1 MHIFT
6 KDNKNIADKTVT
18 RMNSLRAIA
27 LAMSALLFLFCFS
40 GCSGEEEASR
50 EADTNV
56 FNLFMEAIR
65 QRQYI
70 EAYSFINDSIALDRG
85 ELSFSS
91 KSSNALTTQEFAERY
106 DEVYDILGITSMSYS
121 IISDTRNG
129 SKRTIEYTQV
139 YESESLGSFD
149 ASGTATLVLEN
160 NAWKVSWSPALIFSE
175 MGWDDTVAYSRLNAK
190 RGDILAGNEIV
201 AETVDLV
208 TVYALLSEFTDK
220 DTLYARIIELE
231 DIYSE
236 AENQLSAFSDW
247 NELSES
253 EKQGKISSLANEL
266 AAERLPSYMKDYSLF
281 KQICADGIE
290 TTFTALND
298 AVGMDRETFDKKLE
312 HVYGS
317 DGSCTLA
324 QYYPDE
330 IDGDTLEKLDSITG
344 IHVAM
349 KNYGTARYYPYGT
362 TLSHIIGYVSH
373 ADESDVEIF
382 NTDRD
387 PLDGLYTLDSIV
399 GKSGIERK
407 YETSLRGKD
416 GYKYF
421 IKGSDGRNIRTLCV
435 KEKEDGLDVN
445 LTIDLELQQYTEKLL
460 DLVIYGEDFTGAVV
474 VMNPV
479 TGAVEAIASYPD
491 YDLNSITRGESGYYS
506 SLIEDSRTPLV
517 NKAVNGSYPPGS
529 TFKAFVA
536 AAALDQN
543 VVSADYVF
551 TGEIINDYWTPT
563 GYGRWIWPAI
573 KRSRVFNRTQPTN
586 MTNAMLHSDNI
597 YFADLALKTGADR
610 FLSYMSGIGMGER
623 APFELTTSKSQI
635 IGANTA
641 MNYKLLADSG
651 YGQGEVLISPLQ
663 LAAMFCAFRN
673 EGNIPTPYITDSI
686 YRTEGIKHIC
696 VETVSPSVWIPNA
709 ISESTVNQIVPM
721 LEGVM
726 DPEKNGTGRKL
737 RVPDCVIAGKTG
749 TAELDA
755 AKTRAISWFVGFR
768 MGMENVEDE
777 RLVLVMFDVPYT
789 DEYTSLKFDVAREL
803 LKLETFGDPN
813 ELFSGE
819 E

>member
-1 MHIFT
+1 MKENKKT
-6 KDNKNIADKTVT
+6 TDNAWTVIKG
-18 RMNSLRAIA
+18 LFAIA
-27 LAMSALLFLFCFS
+27 LAMSALLLLLCLG
-40 GCSGEEEASR
+40 GCSNGQEDSQ

-56 FNLFMEAIR
+56 FSLFMEAIR

-70 EAYSFINDSIALDRG
+70 EAYSFINDSIAMDRG

-91 KSSNALTTQEFAERY
+91 KSSNALTTKEFSERY
-106 DEVYDILGITSMSYS
+106 DEVYDILDITSMSYS
-121 IISDTRNG
+121 IISDIRSG

-149 ASGTATLVLEN
+149 AGGTATLVLEDN
-160 NAWKVSWSPALIFSE
+160 TWKVLWSPTLIFPE
-175 MGWDDTVAYSRLNAK
+175 MGWDDTVAYTKLNAK

-201 AETVDLV
+201 AETVDLI
-208 TVYALLSEFTDK
+208 TVYALLSEFADEEI
-220 DTLYARIIELE
+220 LYDRIIELE
-231 DIYSE
+231 GLRSE
-236 AENQLSAFSDW
+236 AESRLSVYSDW
-247 NELSES
+247 NELTEPDK
-253 EKQGKISSLANEL
+253 ENKITSLADEL

-281 KQICADGIE
+281 RQICAVEIE
-290 TTFTALND
+290 ATFAALNE
-298 AVGMDRETFDKKLE
+298 AIGMDRETFDKKLE

-317 DGSCTLA
+317 DGSCTLV

-330 IDGDTLEKLDSITG
+330 ADGDTLEKLDSITG
-344 IHVAM
+344 IHVEM
-349 KNYGTARYYPYGT
+349 KNYGTARYYPYGS
-362 TLSHIIGYVSH
+362 TLSHIIGYVSY
-373 ADESDVEIF
+373 ADESDVERF
-382 NTDRD
+382 NADRD
-387 PLDGLYTLDSIV
+387 PIDGLYTLDSIV
-399 GKSGIERK
+399 GKSGIERL
-407 YETSLRGKD
+407 YETALRGKD

-421 IKGSDGRNIRTLCV
+421 IKGSDGRNIRTLCI
-435 KEKEDGLDVN
+435 KEKEDGLDVS
-445 LTIDLELQQYTEKLL
+445 LTIDLELQKYTEELL

-474 VMNPV
+474 VMNPA

-506 SLIEDSRTPLV
+506 SLTNDSRTPLV

-551 TGEIINDYWTPT
+551 TGEIVNDYWTPT

-597 YFADLALKTGADR
+597 YFADIALKTGADR

-623 APFELTTSKSQI
+623 APFELTTSKSQMI
-635 IGANTA
+635 STNTA

-651 YGQGEVLISPLQ
+651 YGQGEVLVSPLQ
-663 LAAMFCAFRN
+663 LATMFCAFRN
-673 EGNIPTPYITDSI
+673 GGDIPTPYITDSF
-686 YRTEGIKHIC
+686 YRTEGIKHVC
-696 VETVSPSVWIPNA
+696 VETVEPSVWIPNA
-709 ISESTVNQIVPM
+709 ISESTVNTIVPM

-726 DPEKNGTGRKL
+726 DPNKNGTGRKL
-737 RVPDCVIAGKTG
+737 GVPDCVIAGKTG

-789 DEYTSLKFDVAREL
+789 DDYTSLKFDVAREL
-803 LKLETFGDPN
+803 LKLETSADPN

-819 E
+819 D